1 MLRIAKRLPEHR
13 NPALLHLRIRRIV
26 HHLLTMHT
34 LTFASVG
41 DDMARLL
48 KVVGIS
54 ATALLFCTAAH
65 AAGVSEQNRSTAV
78 VGAYGGYINSDL
90 TNSGI
95 NQMFPNDDVPL
106 LDAEAFLVGIDAF
119 WNGWHGDTI
128 ATQLD
133 FNAQAT
139 SALAYDPADPT
150 SGQWINGAVHV
161 AYRNPEQFAVG
172 AFGAAQRSAYG
183 YDALGMALVGVEG
196 QAYLDDLTIYLQGG
210 VTYTSPAEPGFYNY
224 RDYGS
229 FAFVRGVLRYFLTD
243 NLKIS
248 AEGTYGEGEI
258 GYYTFSGQNGNDPEH
273 EGATVPG
280 KFAMA
285 RLGVDYRP
293 DDGDASFFAAYE
305 ASYLTQSWDGVTRS
319 SLNQRVLAG
328 IKVDFGADTL
338 KSRDREGVTWDV
350 PNVVGAV
357 GQSAQSEFCFISECY
372 YPLDPTP

>member
-1 MLRIAKRLPEHR
+1 
-13 NPALLHLRIRRIV
+13 
-26 HHLLTMHT
+26 
-34 LTFASVG
+34 
-41 DDMARLL
+41 MARLF
-48 KVVGIS
+48 KVVAAS
-54 ATALLFCTAAH
+54 AAVLLLATSAYG
-65 AAGVSEQNRSTAV
+65 AGVSDQHRSTAV
-78 VGAYGGYINSDL
+78 VGGYGGYLNSDL
-90 TNSGI
+90 TNPGI
-95 NQMFPNDDVPL
+95 NQGFPNEAIPI
-106 LDAEAFLVGIDAF
+106 LDAEAFLIGIDAF
-119 WNGWHGDTI
+119 WNGWHGDTV

-133 FNAQAT
+133 FNAQVT
-139 SALAYDPADPT
+139 SALAYDPQDPT
-150 SGQWINGAVHV
+150 SSQWVNGAVHV
-161 AYRNPEQFAVG
+161 AYRNPELFAVG
-172 AFGAAQRSAYG
+172 AFGAAQRAATG
-183 YDALGMALVGVEG
+183 WDALGMALAGVEG
-196 QAYLDDLTIYLQGG
+196 QAYLDDLTIYLQAG
-210 VTYTSPAEPGFYNY
+210 VAYTSPTEPGFYNY
-224 RDYGS
+224 RDYGT

-243 NLKIS
+243 NLKLS

-280 KFAMA
+280 KLAIA

-350 PNVVGAV
+350 PNVVGAI
-357 GQSAQSEFCFISECY
+357 GQSAVSDFCFIGDCT